1 MDMGGVFLA
10 GYFTTRPASKAYI
23 RGATSYLQVAR
34 QVEVLARQRLGWS
47 RGVSTEILEEAVA
60 LTQHHDA
67 ITGTEKQHVA
77 NDYHKRLA
85 RGSIP
90 SQRYFL
96 ISAFFYKLC
105 YFCHPTNRSM
115 RGKGA
120 TIISACRVH
129 FCYVPED
136 GRRLMLLS

>member
-1 MDMGGVFLA
+1 MLLHPLRLCSHCLT

-23 RGATSYLQVAR
+23 RGATSYLQAAR
-34 QVEVLARQRLGWS
+34 QVEVLAGQRLGWS
-47 RGVSTEILEEAVA
+47 RGASTEILEEAVA

-90 SQRYFL
+90 SQTSSWPFSQFL
-96 ISAFFYKLC
+96 LFQALASL
-105 YFCHPTNRSM
+105 PDSL
-115 RGKGA
+115 G
-120 TIISACRVH
+120 
-129 FCYVPED
+129 
-136 GRRLMLLS
+136 